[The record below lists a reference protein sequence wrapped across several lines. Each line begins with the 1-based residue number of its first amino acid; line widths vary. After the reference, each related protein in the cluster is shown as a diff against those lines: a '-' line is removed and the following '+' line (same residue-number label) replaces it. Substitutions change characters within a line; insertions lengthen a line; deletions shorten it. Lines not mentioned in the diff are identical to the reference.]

1 MTADERPIFLSA
13 EWRHLLLMN
22 FEVDPAILASRLPA
36 GTELDLFGGKCYVSL
51 VGFMFLHTRLAG
63 RIPIPFHTNFEE
75 INLRF
80 YVKRTVN
87 GEQRR
92 GVCFVKEIV
101 PRMAVALVARVL
113 YGENYVSRPMS
124 HLLDLENSALRL
136 KGRVVYSWL
145 EGVRKNHIAAAC
157 NGKPFYPD
165 AGSEPHFIIEHYY
178 GYAKDRKGQTVE
190 YRVEHPEWRIMH
202 AADARVDVDVENVYG
217 TEFVPYLSKP
227 PASVF
232 VAEGSP
238 IVVRKGV
245 QIEPAQK

>member
-124 HLLDLENSALRL
+124 HLLDLENSALRFQC
-136 KGRVVYSWL
+136 RVV
-145 EGVRKNHIAAAC
+145 
-157 NGKPFYPD
+157 
-165 AGSEPHFIIEHYY
+165 
-178 GYAKDRKGQTVE
+178 
-190 YRVEHPEWRIMH
+190 
-202 AADARVDVDVENVYG
+202 
-217 TEFVPYLSKP
+217 
-227 PASVF
+227 
-232 VAEGSP
+232 
-238 IVVRKGV
+238 
-245 QIEPAQK
+245 

>member
-1 MTADERPIFLSA
+1 MNADERPVFLSA

-22 FEVDPAILASRLPA
+22 FEVDPAILASRVPA

-63 RIPIPFHTNFEE
+63 KIPVPFHTNFEE

-80 YVKRTVN
+80 YVKRTTGTEV
-87 GEQRR
+87 RR

-101 PRMAVALVARVL
+101 PRTAVALVARVL

-136 KGRVVYSWL
+136 KGRIVYSWS
-145 EGVRKNHIAAAC
+145 EGARKNHLAAAC
-157 NGKPFYPD
+157 NGRPFYPEP
-165 AGSEPHFIIEHYY
+165 GSEPHFIIEHYY
-178 GYAKDRKGQTVE
+178 GYARDRKGVTVE

-202 AADARVDVDVENVYG
+202 AANPRVDVDVETVYG
-217 TEFVPYLSKP
+217 KEFAPFLSGP

-238 IVVRKGV
+238 IIVRKGV
-245 QIEPAQK
+245 RIEAMEK